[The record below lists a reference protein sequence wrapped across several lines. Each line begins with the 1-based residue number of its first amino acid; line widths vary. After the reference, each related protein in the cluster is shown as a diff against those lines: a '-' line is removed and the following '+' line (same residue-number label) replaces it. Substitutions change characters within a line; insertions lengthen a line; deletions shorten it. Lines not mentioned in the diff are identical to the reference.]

1 MPIHAPV
8 WAEIDLDAIAQ
19 NVRELRRIVNP
30 TAEIMAAVKANAY
43 GHGAAQ
49 VAKVALRNGA
59 TRLAVARLGEGEALR
74 QAGFGVPILIF
85 GYTDPR
91 DYPLLVENCLTQ
103 TIYDVETAEKLS
115 RVATNAGKKIKAHIK
130 IDSGMGRLGFIAGS
144 QQAIK
149 DILMIAAMPNLDLE
163 GIYTHFAKAD
173 APDKSYAGIQWER
186 FTGMLDLLAREGLAF
201 RCRHAANSAAT
212 IDMPETHLDMV
223 RPGLAIYG
231 CYPNRDDP
239 AKGRKRL
246 NLIPAMSWKTVVS
259 HVKRVS
265 AGTGVSYGITYTT
278 TVDTMIAT
286 ISVGYADGYS
296 RTLSNKGVVLIHGKR
311 CPVVGRVCM
320 DQMMVDAR
328 EAPDVKTG
336 AEVILMGKQGNEEI
350 SADEL
355 AVQNDTISYEV
366 MCRITARVPRYY
378 SGDVERPRHMASN
391 FASLRL
397 KYWRGV
403 REFNPAAWI

>member
-1 MPIHAPV
+1 MLIHAPV

-43 GHGAAQ
+43 GHGVTQ
-49 VAKVALRNGA
+49 VAKTALRNGA

-115 RVATNAGKKIKAHIK
+115 RVASNAGKKMKAHIK

-173 APDKSYAGIQWER
+173 APDKSYTGIQWER
-186 FTGMLDLLAREGLAF
+186 FTGMLDLLAREGLTF

-231 CYPNRDDP
+231 CYPNRDDL

-259 HVKRVS
+259 NVKRVS
-265 AGTGVSYGITYTT
+265 AGTGVSYGITYTAAG
-278 TVDTMIAT
+278 DTIIAT
-286 ISVGYADGYS
+286 ISAGYADGYS

-328 EAPDVKTG
+328 EAPDIKAG

-366 MCRITARVPRYY
+366 MCRVAARVPRYY
-378 SGDVERPRHMASN
+378 SGDID
-391 FASLRL
+391 
-397 KYWRGV
+397 RGV
-403 REFNPAAWI
+403 AL

>member
-1 MPIHAPV
+1 
-8 WAEIDLDAIAQ
+8 
-19 NVRELRRIVNP
+19 
-30 TAEIMAAVKANAY
+30 
-43 GHGAAQ
+43 
-49 VAKVALRNGA
+49 
-59 TRLAVARLGEGEALR
+59 
-74 QAGFGVPILIF
+74 
-85 GYTDPR
+85 
-91 DYPLLVENCLTQ
+91 LTQ

-115 RVATNAGKKIKAHIK
+115 RVASNAGKKMKAHIK

-144 QQAIK
+144 QQAIE

-173 APDKSYAGIQWER
+173 APDKSYTGIQWER
-186 FTGMLDLLAREGLAF
+186 FTGMLDLLAREGLTF

-231 CYPNRDDP
+231 CYPNRDDL

-259 HVKRVS
+259 NVKRVS
-265 AGTGVSYGITYTT
+265 AGTGVSYGITYTAAG
-278 TVDTMIAT
+278 DTIIAT
-286 ISVGYADGYS
+286 ISAGYADGYS

-328 EAPDVKTG
+328 EAPDIKAG

-366 MCRITARVPRYY
+366 MCRVAARVPRYY
-378 SGDVERPRHMASN
+378 SGDID
-391 FASLRL
+391 
-397 KYWRGV
+397 RG
-403 REFNPAAWI
+403 